1 MDTPPEENINAG
13 NATQINAGHAAN
25 INAAQAAHDSHDEI
39 DLVQYWH
46 VIWRRKWLI
55 LLVIGVVTSLAVAVP
70 MYFMTPKYQS
80 STEILQRR
88 MGIDKAFLGTDVF
101 TDVSSQPDR
110 DIQTAADLVK
120 SPDVV
125 AAVTSEL
132 GDRLN
137 GAPADSMVS
146 ADVVNK
152 VDLMD
157 ITATSTDPQLASDVA
172 NSFANNY
179 ITWRQSSDQ
188 AALTAA
194 RVPVE
199 NQINAIPIEQRG
211 SPSYQALVDKLNSLK
226 LAEAMQVG
234 NLQIVKPAVPSTTA
248 VSPKPTRNGLIGLIT
263 SVFLGI
269 GLVFFMERFDTKIRS
284 AGEVT
289 ARIDKPIL
297 TSVPHEPK
305 LNGKGNIVTIA
316 QPKAACA
323 EAYRLLRTNLS
334 FINPDSRARKI
345 MVTSPGPVE
354 GKSTTIANL
363 AVTMAQ
369 SGKAV
374 TILELDFR
382 RPSLAKRLNLT
393 GEIGVTN
400 LLAGTHKL
408 EDAIQ
413 VIAAEKLKVESGK
426 AGEGITGQEGVKDI
440 FCVTCGPIPPNP
452 SELAA
457 SDAVGAIIDEAA
469 GFSDFILID
478 TPPLGVVGDAA
489 SLAPRVDGTLL
500 VVRMAKTDKK
510 TFSNAQEVLRN
521 MPGNLMGIVITDAD
535 AGGSY
540 GYGYYG
546 GYYKYGYS

>member
-1 MDTPPEENINAG
+1 MDTPPEENINSQ
-13 NATQINAGHAAN
+13 NTYATNTALGPQMPLDG
-25 INAAQAAHDSHDEI
+25 HDEI

-55 LLVIGVVTSLAVAVP
+55 LLVVGVVTSLSVAIP

-80 STEILQRR
+80 TAEVFQRR
-88 MGIDKAFLGTDVF
+88 VGIDKAFLGTDVLNGSS
-101 TDVSSQPDR
+101 SSQPDR
-110 DIQTAADLVK
+110 DIQTSADLVK
-120 SPDVV
+120 APDVV
-125 AAVTSEL
+125 AGVTAEL

-137 GAPADSMVS
+137 GLNAATMIS
-146 ADVVNK
+146 ADAVNK

-157 ITATSTDPQLASDVA
+157 ITATSTDPQLAADVA
-172 NSFANNY
+172 NSFASNF
-179 ITWRQSSDQ
+179 IQWRQTSDQ
-188 AALTAA
+188 QVLAAA
-194 RVPVE
+194 RAPVE
-199 NQINAIPIEQRG
+199 NQINAIPVEQRN
-211 SPSYQALVDKLNSLK
+211 SPSYQSLVDKLNALK
-226 LAEAMQVG
+226 LAEAMQIG
-234 NLQIVKPAVPSTTA
+234 NLQVVKTAVASTSA

-263 SVFLGI
+263 SIFLGI
-269 GLVFFMERFDTKIRS
+269 GLVFFLERFDTKIRS

-297 TSVPHEPK
+297 TSIPHEPK
-305 LNGKGNIVTIA
+305 LNGKGSIVTIA
-316 QPKAACA
+316 EPKAACA

-354 GKSTTIANL
+354 GKSTTIVNL
-363 AVTMAQ
+363 AVTLAQ

-382 RPSLAKRLNLT
+382 RPSLAKRLDLD

-413 VIAAEKLKVESGK
+413 VIAADKLKVESSGK
-426 AGEGITGQEGVKDI
+426 ETTIAGQQEGVKDI

-457 SDAVGAIIDEAA
+457 SDAVGAIIEEAA

-510 TFSNAQEVLRN
+510 TFGNTQEVLRN